1 MQRLLE
7 RAFLVCLGDFII
19 DTVKG
24 AGSKAA
30 GAFMV
35 IP

>member
-1 MQRLLE
+1 LF
-7 RAFLVCLGDFII
+7 APANFII